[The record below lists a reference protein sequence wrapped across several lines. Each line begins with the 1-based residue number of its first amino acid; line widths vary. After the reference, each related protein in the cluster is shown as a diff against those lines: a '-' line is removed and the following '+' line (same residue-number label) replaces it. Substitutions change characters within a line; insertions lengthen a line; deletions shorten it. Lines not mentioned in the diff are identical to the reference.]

1 MKEVFEMNKMKEES
15 DLWHYY
21 VRQAILTPFVRNVPL
36 PNRAPCCCYCSS
48 VYFPIPLLPQNPQHY
63 HHQQQVQG
71 GDGKFLR
78 HALFSFISIEKS
90 PTMHA
95 QRGANVIHQSIM
107 VLIRMSKLQQMV
119 LHILVLST

>member
-36 PNRAPCCCYCSS
+36 
-48 VYFPIPLLPQNPQHY
+48 LLLLLFICVFSNSTTTQNPQHY